1 VIRILP
7 ESLINKIAAGEVVD
21 RPASVV
27 KELVENSIDAGGDRI
42 SVIIREGGKS
52 FIQVVDNGTGMSQE
66 DALLSFERHSTSKIS
81 TPEDL
86 ENIRTLGFRGE
97 ALASI
102 ASVSRVE
109 MRTKRDEDTEAT
121 LLRLEGGVL
130 KDMAKTGGN
139 RGTSVVVKNL
149 FFNTPARRKFLKS
162 AQTEFRHILNVMNR
176 FILAYWEVAFTLIN
190 EGREVYNLRKAD
202 LVKRIKDLFGERY
215 SDNIIG
221 FYREG
226 RGIRVS
232 GYVGN
237 MDTFRKSRGEQFIFL
252 NRRFIQHKGLN
263 HAVLSAYG
271 SSLPQGAFP
280 FYALFLDIDPRR
292 ADVNVHPTK
301 IEAKFSDESLV
312 YSLVYSA
319 VKEALSSE
327 RVIPQLKVMKRE
339 EVKMKKEM
347 PVEGSLSLDFQE
359 RETDAMTRSISQER
373 REARKFDQVNLW
385 QLHNKYILSQIKS
398 GLTIIDQHLAHERIL
413 YEKAL
418 NCFKGQKPSSQQLLF
433 PQAVQLSPEDYYLLM
448 EIQLYLE
455 KLGFIVKD
463 FGGNT
468 VVVEAVPA
476 EFRRANEEKILLD
489 IIDDY
494 KKNKGLD
501 VKEDVAKSYACKA
514 AIKAGEKL
522 TLEEM
527 NSLVDQLFATRNPY
541 FCPHGRPIIVNISLE
556 EIDRRFL
563 R

>member
-1 VIRILP
+1 MIRILP

-27 KELVENSIDAGGDRI
+27 KELVENSIDAGGDQI
-42 SVIIREGGKS
+42 SVIIRDGGKS

-66 DALLSFERHSTSKIS
+66 DALLCFERHSTSKIS

-109 MRTKRDEDTEAT
+109 MRTRRDKDPEAT
-121 LLRLEGGVL
+121 LLKLEGGVL
-130 KDMAKTGGN
+130 KDMTKTGGN

-162 AQTEFRHILNVMNR
+162 TQTEFRHILNVMNR
-176 FILAYWEVAFTLIN
+176 FNLAYWEITFTLIN
-190 EGREVYNLRKAD
+190 EGMEVYNLRKAD
-202 LVKRIKDLFGERY
+202 LVKRIKDLYGEKY

-221 FYREG
+221 FHREG

-280 FYALFLDIDPRR
+280 FYVLFLDIDPRR
-292 ADVNVHPTK
+292 VDVNVHPTK
-301 IEAKFSDESLV
+301 IEAKFSDEGLV

-319 VKEALSSE
+319 LKEVLSSE
-327 RVIPQLKVMKRE
+327 KVIPQLKVMKKE
-339 EVKMKKEM
+339 EVPIKS
-347 PVEGSLSLDFQE
+347 GLSLDFQE
-359 RETDAMTRSISQER
+359 TETVAMAKAISQER
-373 REARKFDQVNLW
+373 QEVRKFDQVDLW

-433 PQAVQLSPEDYYLLM
+433 PQTVQLSPEDYYLLM

-468 VVVEAVPA
+468 VVLEAVPA
-476 EFRRANEEKILLD
+476 EFHRANEERILLE

-494 KKNKGLD
+494 KKNKSLD

-514 AIKAGEKL
+514 AIKTGEKL

-527 NSLVDQLFATRNPY
+527 NSLVDQLFATQNPY
-541 FCPHGRPIIVNISLE
+541 FCPHGRPIIVKISLE

>member
-1 VIRILP
+1 MIRILP

-347 PVEGSLSLDFQE
+347 PVEGGLSLDFQE

-494 KKNKGLD
+494 KKNKGFD